1 MKQKNAAEAIAQ
13 SISKQILSGTL
24 KKGDKLPSLRI
35 YARLY
40 SHSLNTVIAA
50 FELLAQWQMIQA
62 HRGKGFFVIGPPRQT
77 PDTDPHPAPQA
88 YQRAIDTIWL
98 MRQQLLQAP
107 GESNLSIA
115 LPPPHWLSEMR
126 IDKFHRQIV
135 RNGIAGLFRYGSRY
149 GNPNLRAHIE
159 RKLAAH
165 SIRATESQIM
175 TTLGGNHGLD
185 LIIRR
190 YVAAGDTVF
199 VEEPGYYPLFG
210 KLQLQGARMIAI
222 PRQPDGPDI
231 ETLEQKLRSERARL
245 FFVQSS
251 GQNPTGSDIS
261 AEKARRIAKL
271 AAMYNLLVVEDD
283 AVADIKTHSAPKISA
298 MDNLANT
305 LYVGSFSK
313 SISASL
319 RAGFIA
325 GDINRI
331 EELADIKMLLHVS
344 GCEYSERILDV
355 MLGEGHFLRHVVRLQ
370 EHARNATRAG
380 IQILKD
386 LGAELFCEP
395 EQTLYLWARFPGID
409 DMNALTLRLLPKGVV
424 LAPGSIFMQN
434 PRLKSPWTRLNVGYL
449 QDPLFID
456 SIKACL

>member
-1 MKQKNAAEAIAQ
+1 MKQKNAAEKIAQ
-13 SISKQILSGTL
+13 DISKQIESGSL

-50 FELLAQWQMIQA
+50 FELLTQWQLVQA
-62 HRGKGFFVIGPPRQT
+62 HRGKGFFVTDSPRQ
-77 PDTDPHPAPQA
+77 PSDGDESAPPQA

-126 IDKFHRQIV
+126 IDKFHRQIT

-149 GNPNLRAHIE
+149 GNPSLRSHIN

-165 SIRATESQIM
+165 SIGASERQIM
-175 TTLGGNHGLD
+175 TTHGGNHGLD

-190 YVAAGDTVF
+190 YVSAGDPVF

-222 PRQPDGPDI
+222 PRLPDGPDVEI
-231 ETLEQKLRSERARL
+231 LEHKLRTERARL

-261 AEKARRIAKL
+261 EEKARRIAKL
-271 AAMYNLLVVEDD
+271 ASMYNLLVVEDD
-283 AVADIKTHSAPKISA
+283 AVADIKVNSAPKISA
-298 MDNLANT
+298 VDDLRNT

-313 SISASL
+313 SLSASL

-325 GDINRI
+325 GDVNRI

-355 MLGEGHFLRHVVRLQ
+355 MLSEGHFLRHVVRLQ
-370 EHARNATRAG
+370 EHARSATQAG
-380 IQILKD
+380 IRILKD

-424 LAPGSIFMQN
+424 LAPGSIFMLN
-434 PRLKSPWTRLNVGYL
+434 PRSKSPWTRLNVGYL
-449 QDPLFID
+449 QDPLFIE
-456 SIKACL
+456 SMQACL